1 MEQKLFNIYFFGD
14 KKSSE
19 KLFENIKEKE
29 DLKKEIE
36 IHGEKIN
43 LNIIEHPDISIVSTE
58 EKKANGILLFFDVN
72 ETESFNKLK
81 ETIEKIIDMN
91 KYEMPLIV
99 VGNNPNNQERKIDY
113 DEAKNFL
120 DKYGIKYHEIN
131 TDENKTNIES
141 IFNDLG
147 EQVLYQEVIDNK
159 KENDN
164 ENDNINSNESIKN
177 NDENKSTEKENK
189 IENDENKEDEQNNSK
204 TEESPENIEKNKE
217 TENKEEEV
225 KEKANNTKSK
235 KSKKPS
241 MIINKPFKPKIKS
254 DTNDVKEKK
263 TLAQIQREELVRQK
277 RLKREKEMQQWYKKK
292 EREGVELKKK
302 KEKEGKKKLF
312 EKLKEDKENQK
323 KKEKEVKEEFS
334 SKKKERYE
342 KSKKEREEE
351 EKKFS
356 EEKKINKIK
365 LEQKLK
371 SEKENYI
378 KLLNE
383 KEQSIKENIQLKR
396 SKIFSPTSNNRNRPK
411 KSFEFDLANNSAILN
426 KTISE
431 FNVSEEITKT
441 KKIKN
446 IKSNFQTLRKFS
458 TSTNTSNKSKPVKS
472 KSTKRNKKE
481 KEKNKQENK
490 ENEKISNEKEILER
504 ENKLKEELEKNYI
517 NNSDIYRCIFC
528 SRIPLIKLNE
538 SEHYININCKCQNF
552 NNKNNFNYE
561 YFIQKSLNHPMTE
574 VNIKCNFCQKK
585 LNELKEENIDIKI
598 CDKCNNFICEKD
610 NLIHNDY
617 HDIINQKKLKEK
629 YKKLLDKKN
638 IMHRSK
644 TLKPRKSAENKNNKL
659 INSIKET
666 KAKNKNKTP
675 KKEKNEKNEDI
686 KKKLNKTE
694 IIIDNLNDELNIN
707 DNNIPLYL
715 IDSCC
720 IEHNKIFNKYCF
732 NCNKNIC
739 SKCEEKH
746 KGHNLINLS
755 EIEINEEDVLNMK
768 QNLEKE
774 IKDLKNINDCFL
786 KLIEKLKN
794 EFNYLYQ
801 LKQKE
806 IEIKQKIIQNYETI
820 KYNYNSIKNVQN
832 IINGKN
838 NFSFDVLNID
848 KKDTLAEINSIFN
861 LLKGNSLLNKKKILI
876 SNINTLEISDIIK
889 LKTNEI
895 AISSFNGILDIY
907 NNKKIELI
915 LRKKFFEKNEGINCM
930 IQLKNGYL
938 ALGGKKIKV
947 VGFDVDNKICDVI
960 YEINIKNGF
969 VNSLQDLGN
978 NFLVSYDSNHE
989 LKLWKN
995 YKFITKYNNNYNIDS
1010 IYKINENSFI
1020 TSSLIENKINFFK
1033 LENKNNFHELIS
1045 FPLSDEIN
1053 IKKGKNSFIKINN
1066 SYFIFIYEKI
1076 KKQENLEEK
1085 FEESKNNEE
1094 LNIQE
1099 GLCLVEINA
1108 RKNYLKILDKKENID
1123 DKRKYMN
1130 LVKYLHE
1137 QFLLIDNN
1145 GLVEIWEF
1153 DIITKNIY
1161 MKNKF
1166 DFNYNIYNDGII
1178 INAILDINTNAI
1190 VLQTNKYL
1198 FKLTNY

>member
-72 ETESFNKLK
+72 EVESFNKLK

-99 VGNNPNNQERKIDY
+99 VGNNPNNQERKINY
-113 DEAKNFL
+113 NEAKNFL

-159 KENDN
+159 KENEN
-164 ENDNINSNESIKN
+164 ENDNIHSNESIKN
-177 NDENKSTEKENK
+177 NDENKSAGKENK
-189 IENDENKEDEQNNSK
+189 TENDENKEDEQKNDNI
-204 TEESPENIEKNKE
+204 EESPENVEKNLE
-217 TENKEEEV
+217 TETKEEEET
-225 KEKANNTKSK
+225 KEKTSNPKPK

-241 MIINKPFKPKIKS
+241 IIINKPFKPKIKS

-277 RLKREKEMQQWYKKK
+277 RLKREREMEQWYKKK
-292 EREGVELKKK
+292 EREGIELKKK

-351 EKKFS
+351 EKKFT

-371 SEKENYI
+371 SEKANYM

-396 SKIFSPTSNNRNRPK
+396 SKIISPTSNNRNRPK

-431 FNVSEEITKT
+431 FNMNEESIKN
-441 KKIKN
+441 KRIKN
-446 IKSNFQTLRKFS
+446 IKNNFQTLRKFS
-458 TSTNTSNKSKPVKS
+458 TSTNTHNKPKPVKS
-472 KSTKRNKKE
+472 KSAKHKKKE
-481 KEKNKQENK
+481 KEKNEQENK
-490 ENEKISNEKEILER
+490 ENEKIKNEKEILEK
-504 ENKLKEELEKNYI
+504 ENKLKEELEQNYI
-517 NNSDIYRCIFC
+517 NNSDIYRCIYC

-538 SEHYININCKCQNF
+538 SDHNININCICQNS
-552 NNKNNFNYE
+552 NYKNNFNYE
-561 YFIQKSLNHPMTE
+561 YFIPKSLNHPMTE
-574 VNIKCNFCQKK
+574 ENIKCNFCQKK
-585 LNELKEENIDIKI
+585 LNELKEENIDIKF

-629 YKKLLDKKN
+629 YKKMLDKKN
-638 IMHRSK
+638 VMHRSK

-659 INSIKET
+659 TNSIKET
-666 KAKNKNKTP
+666 KTKNKNKTT
-675 KKEKNEKNEDI
+675 KKEKKEDNKN
-686 KKKLNKTE
+686 KLNQTE
-694 IIIDNLNDELNIN
+694 IIIDNINEKLNIN

-746 KGHNLINLS
+746 KEHNLINLS
-755 EIEINEEDVLNMK
+755 EIEINEEDILNVK
-768 QNLEKE
+768 QSLEKE
-774 IKDLKNINDCFL
+774 INDLKNVNDYFL

-794 EFNYLYQ
+794 EFNYIYQ

-820 KYNYNSIKNVQN
+820 KYNYNSIKNIQN
-832 IINGKN
+832 IINEKN
-838 NFSFDVLNID
+838 NFTFDILNIE
-848 KKDTLAEINSIFN
+848 KKDTLTEINSIFN
-861 LLKGNSLLNKKKILI
+861 LIKKNSILNKKEILL
-876 SNINTLEISDIIK
+876 SNINKLEISDIIK

-907 NNKKIELI
+907 NNNNELI
-915 LRKKFFEKNEGINCM
+915 LRKKFFYKNEGINCM

-938 ALGGKKIKV
+938 ALGGKKIKIV
-947 VGFDVDNKICDVI
+947 NYDLNDKICDIV

-969 VNSLQDLGN
+969 INSLQDLGN

-995 YKFITKYNNNYNIDS
+995 YKFIAKYNNFNIDS
-1010 IYKINENSFI
+1010 IYKINGNSFI
-1020 TSSLIENKINFFK
+1020 TSSLIENKINLFK

-1076 KKQENLEEK
+1076 KKQENSEEK
-1085 FEESKNNEE
+1085 FEESKNNEDI
-1094 LNIQE
+1094 NIQQ
-1099 GLCLVEINA
+1099 GICLVEIYP
-1108 RKNYLKILDKKENID
+1108 RKNYFKILDQKENID
-1123 DKRKYMN
+1123 EKRQYMN
-1130 LVKYLHE
+1130 LVKYINE
-1137 QFLLIDNN
+1137 QFLLIDDN

-1166 DFNYNIYNDGII
+1166 DFSYNIYNDGII
-1178 INAILDINTNAI
+1178 LNANLDDNTKDI